1 MPKSYRIRT
10 SVGNSTQSDKSIKVQ
25 VDQDFDFLEIL
36 SLKLT
41 QSDVYR
47 SFCSDYGV
55 VVGRVIANGGYGV
68 PNAKVSVFVPIDLVD
83 QNDPVISALYPYKN
97 VSDKNED
104 GFRYNLLPYTPSYE
118 GHAATGTFP
127 TREDVLT
134 RTEVLQIYEKY
145 YKYTVKTNES
155 GDYMIVGVPLGNQQV
170 ILDVDLSD
178 MGCFSLRP
186 TDLIRMNLGN
196 PKQFDGN
203 QFKSS
208 SDLASLP
215 QIVNQRKSIS
225 VSSFWGTGD
234 VCDVGITRVDF
245 DLRDSNITI
254 EPTATFMGSIMTS
267 NDSVMIKNNC
277 KPSSEQGDLCGMVA
291 GPGRILAVRQTINVD
306 TDGDPI
312 LEQYQ
317 LEQGG
322 KVIDENGAFVV
333 DVPMN
338 LDYVSTNEFGELIF
352 SNDPSVGIPTK
363 GKYRF
368 KIKTDDGEKEVSA
381 VQTSN
386 SIIGPS
392 LLNLSA
398 FNPKGSLL
406 RGNFLVPNIK
416 EYGWVNN
423 IDPSTKSSE
432 TTIFSAVFEDPT
444 KLVETKSYTFSNR
457 ALLLSSISGDFKTI
471 SYKINNVVDNSKWVD
486 LPNGGT
492 FEITVEKKTTTEVVD
507 GVVIETPQIITINF
521 DNYNYDFSQFQR
533 SYAFSLDWDDYADKD
548 EAINCQ
554 DFFYELNY
562 NKVYTTAQ
570 LIDEYRKGTNRSRF
584 LSIKEI
590 LDRSCD
596 AEVNKFPIN
605 DGVRNFDLLFL
616 IISILMLIVGITG
629 SILTVVYSIVKFLWN
644 KFAVY
649 IAAFFISYSIYR
661 VTSSGFVIAGLINLG
676 GPVVGAIIREVLE
689 AAVWLAVGIL
699 TTVFFK
705 QITSF
710 TFSPFRLPMITYPDC
725 STCDCDPF
733 DFGNAPPEGE
743 LNTSILANINQPSYF
758 APYDPNVENG
768 DGYVNSLK
776 NLGYGQ
782 VVAGRDDYD
791 DKGLKAREARYT
803 FRLNEYWVEELDSSK
818 GYGLP
823 LPERVN
829 LYNTKGHYFKNL
841 QGTNR
846 IKVYPNYTGNT
857 TSAFYEDQPL
867 VVLCDSGTL
876 ASYTAGTLVTFTS
889 PTKDRDINI
898 TGVTKTQ
905 NDIGTF
911 GVTGT
916 TDLPGLKTI
925 NLQYAN
931 PNGTGDIPTSFN
943 IQQSLYTCIST
954 TIVNNNDVDVE
965 IEYIDCQGE
974 QQTIIIG
981 AGETRV
987 VYNQYNSIPKEKRS
1001 QLNKVTF
1008 DDSTV
1013 CYAPYIFPTDIEYYQ
1028 VVTGYTLANLKTIV
1042 GTSSVN
1048 DRSFYRRIIRGEM
1061 NVGYGFRDEDNEKVI
1076 GNTEEDEKL
1085 NPIDY
1090 IPVEDRNNL
1099 VVLFL
1104 MKGVDPY
1111 SPRQLTKIDVSVPLG
1126 LPENSVVVEG
1136 KYKLNEPI
1144 KSDLSL
1150 EDYNSFTNN
1159 TTASIYNTSKFF
1171 TPATGSGLWKF
1182 SAYTTYNHLLYSSY
1196 DGLDVNTDGNNKYI
1210 KDKPDG
1216 YFLSEYTMGG
1226 SLMIRE
1232 NETVKVAKNR
1242 KGNGGDNKNVGTY
1255 KFKRDVYD
1263 PTGSTMTISDN
1274 TKLVMRT
1281 DRLPRSDV
1289 FDRDFVLA
1297 QNKAFATY
1305 LVSDNGSS
1313 STVIASTNSNTDFT
1327 TNDSGDFENSFGS
1340 ETTSVMSSFSCPTI
1354 VPLAAYQQTP
1364 PNKMTLKLPQKDYPD
1379 VYYTSGDPEY
1389 EKVQNGCYVLCDKDL
1404 AIGSDLQSFSEWKSR
1419 FLMGFAIC
1427 RNVFGMTFTNN
1438 WINGVLYMP
1447 GFQNDKIYQGIETTN
1462 PTYVFCREKL
1472 VFKEENNS
1480 FFYRSSPFNGIR
1492 FVGMENTQTDNDNV
1506 ILGNKYFLGNPTTIV
1521 DLGPKDNIIKN
1532 VCAQPEFQGYVMDR
1546 LKATSFQGINDLIQF
1561 FIVSRLAN
1569 ANFLQQILGTKDSSI
1584 AELFSRPSQKIDG
1597 DFAQLNSIN
1606 NELGV
1611 IPFSPESYSENQLFF
1626 GATPKPVVGVF
1637 FSSDTITRD
1646 FISPGRE
1653 TFIDTSTKFGY
1664 NTFGHKTQQVPMYR
1678 WEIYTGS
1685 TVNPLVI
1692 PGQPIPPTTSIF
1704 GGEKN
1709 NWLTTPSDFYVA
1721 PYQGIDRLNDSTYF
1735 ASNVKHPTGQRP
1747 GYIYNSTPLKDNNGN
1762 VTGFT
1767 YSGYAPSTVAASNKI
1782 IVGAPYHFY
1791 FGLKKGK
1798 TAFDI
1803 FLTKNLINI

>member
-1 MPKSYRIRT
+1 MPKTYRIRT
-10 SVGNSTQSDKSIKVQ
+10 SVGNSTQSDKTIKVQ

-55 VVGRVIANGGYGV
+55 VVGRVVANGGYGV
-68 PNAKVSVFVPIDLVD
+68 PNAKVSVFVPIDAVD

-97 VSDKNED
+97 VTDKNED
-104 GFRYNLLPYTPSYE
+104 GYRYNLLPYTPSYE

-127 TREDVLT
+127 TRDDVLT

-170 ILDVDLSD
+170 MLDLDLSD

-208 SDLASLP
+208 VDLSSLP
-215 QIVNQRKSIS
+215 QIVNQRRSIS

-291 GPGRILAVRQTINVD
+291 GPGRILAVRQTIN
-306 TDGDPI
+306 TNLNGDPI

-317 LEQGG
+317 IEQGG

-338 LDYVSTNEFGELIF
+338 LDYVTTNEFGELIF
-352 SNDPSVGIPTK
+352 SDNPSVGIPTK

-368 KIKTDDGEKEVSA
+368 KVKTNEGEKEVGA
-381 VQTSN
+381 IQTSS
-386 SIIGPS
+386 SIIGPN
-392 LLNLSA
+392 LLNLSV

-406 RGNFLVPNIK
+406 RGNFLVPNVK
-416 EYGWVNN
+416 EYGWDGGT
-423 IDPSTKSSE
+423 DPSTLSNTTEFSPIFGDENKLIE
-432 TTIFSAVFEDPT
+432 TQSFNFTTNV
-444 KLVETKSYTFSNR
+444 
-457 ALLLSSISGDFKTI
+457 ALLLSSITGEYKSIT
-471 SYKINNVVDNSKWVD
+471 YKINNVEDTSKWVD

-492 FEITVEKKTTTEVVD
+492 LEITVEKKTTTTVYNGNVK
-507 GVVIETPQIITINF
+507 ETPQTVTLNF
-521 DNYNYDFSQFQR
+521 TNYDYKFSLFQR
-533 SYAFSLDWDDYADKD
+533 SYAFSLDWDDYPNKN
-548 EAINCQ
+548 EAIGCQ
-554 DFFYELNY
+554 DFFYEFNY

-596 AEVNKFPIN
+596 SEVNKFPIN
-605 DGVRNFDLLFL
+605 DGVRNFDLLYL
-616 IISILMLIVGITG
+616 IISILMLIFGIVG

-644 KFAVY
+644 NFAVY
-649 IAAFFISYSIYR
+649 IAAFFIAYSIYR
-661 VTSSGFVIAGLINLG
+661 VTSSGFIIAGLINLG
-676 GPVVGAIIREVLE
+676 GPIVGAILREVLE
-689 AAVWLAVGIL
+689 ATIWLAVGTL
-699 TTVFFK
+699 TTIFFK
-705 QITSF
+705 QIISF
-710 TFSPFRLPMITYPDC
+710 KFSPFKLPMITYPDC
-725 STCDCDPF
+725 STCDCDSF
-733 DFGNAPPEGE
+733 DFGDAPTVGE

-758 APYDPNVENG
+758 APYNPDG
-768 DGYVNSLK
+768 DNGYVNSTK
-776 NLGYGQ
+776 NSGYGQ
-782 VVAGRDDYD
+782 VVAGRDNFD
-791 DKGLKAREARYT
+791 DKGISARESRYT
-803 FRLNEYWVEELDSSK
+803 YRYNEYWVADANNSGN

-841 QGTNR
+841 KGTNR
-846 IKVYPNYTGNT
+846 IKVYPNYQNNNISPT
-857 TSAFYEDQPL
+857 TTPLYSYYEDQPL

-876 ASYTAGTLVTFTS
+876 SSYTAGTLVTFS
-889 PTKDRDINI
+889 SLSKDTDVNI
-898 TGVTKTQ
+898 TGVTKTK
-905 NDIGTF
+905 NDLGTF

-916 TDLPGLKTI
+916 TSLPGSKII

-931 PNGTGDIPTSFN
+931 PNGTGDIPATFN
-943 IQQSLYTCIST
+943 IKQDLYKTIST
-954 TIVNNNDVDVE
+954 KITNTNIINDVE
-965 IEYIDCQGE
+965 ILYLDNNNL
-974 QQTIIIG
+974 QQT
-981 AGETRV
+981 V
-987 VYNQYNSIPKEKRS
+987 VVNANTTKTIYNQYGSIDKTKYNGILFEE
-1001 QLNKVTF
+1001 
-1008 DDSTV
+1008 STV

-1028 VVTGYTLANLKTIV
+1028 VITGYTLDNLNTII
-1042 GTSSVN
+1042 GSSPI
-1048 DRSFYRRIIRGEM
+1048 DSRSFYRRVVRGVT
-1061 NVGYGFRDEDNEKVI
+1061 NVGYGFRNQDDEISTSPASECTLCYSQDNGV
-1076 GNTEEDEKL
+1076 NVPL
-1085 NPIDY
+1085 DY
-1090 IPVEDRNNL
+1090 IPENDRKNL

-1111 SPRQLTKIDVSVPLG
+1111 SPRQLTRIDVSVPLG
-1126 LPENSVVVEG
+1126 LPEDSVVVEG
-1136 KYKLNEPI
+1136 RYKLNEPI
-1144 KSDLSL
+1144 KSGLSL
-1150 EDYNSFTNN
+1150 PDYNSFTNN

-1196 DGLDVNTDGNNKYI
+1196 NGSNVDTGGVNDYNM
-1210 KDKPDG
+1210 DKPDG
-1216 YFLSEYTMGG
+1216 YYNTEYTMGG
-1226 SLMIRE
+1226 SLMVRNTE
-1232 NETVKVAKNR
+1232 DMDVAKNN
-1242 KGNGGDNKNVGTY
+1242 KGKDGEQRNVGKY
-1255 KFKRDVYD
+1255 KFFYQVYN
-1263 PTGSTMTISDN
+1263 PTGSTMTISDS

-1281 DRLPRSDV
+1281 DRLPRSDS
-1289 FDRDFVLA
+1289 FDNDFVLA
-1297 QNKAFATY
+1297 QNKSFSTY

-1313 STVIASTNSNTDFT
+1313 SMTLASVSTNSDFT
-1327 TNDSGDFENSFGS
+1327 RNDSADFENAYGS
-1340 ETTSVMSSFSCPTI
+1340 GTTSVMSSFSCNTI
-1354 VPLAAYQQTP
+1354 VPLGAYQQTP
-1364 PNKMTLKLPQKDYPD
+1364 PNQMTLKPITDP
-1379 VYYTSGDPEY
+1379 VYYTSGDREY
-1389 EKVQNGCYVLCDKDL
+1389 QIVQNGCYVICAKDL
-1404 AIGSDLQSFSEWKSR
+1404 AIASDLKSFSEWKSR

-1447 GFQNDKIYQGIETTN
+1447 GFQNDKIYPGIEVTN
-1462 PTYVFCREKL
+1462 PTYVYCKEKM

-1480 FFYRSSPFNGIR
+1480 FFYRSSPFNGST
-1492 FVGMENTQTDNDNV
+1492 FVGMENTQVEDNF
-1506 ILGNKYFLGNPTTIV
+1506 GNQYFLGNPTTIV

-1532 VCAQPEFQGYVMDR
+1532 VCAQPEFQGYVLDT
-1546 LKATSFQGINDLIQF
+1546 LKATSFQGISDLIQF
-1561 FIVSRLAN
+1561 FIVSRLTN
-1569 ANFLQQILGTKDSSI
+1569 ANFLQKILGSGDSSI
-1584 AELFSRPSQKIDG
+1584 SELFSRPAQKIDG

-1606 NELGV
+1606 NEIGV
-1611 IPFSPESYSENQLFF
+1611 VPFSPESYSQQNLFY

-1637 FSSDTITRD
+1637 FSSDTVTRD
-1646 FISPGRE
+1646 YISPGRE
-1653 TFIDTSTKFGY
+1653 IFVDTPTKFGY

-1678 WEIYTGS
+1678 WEIKQGDS
-1685 TVNPLVI
+1685 PA
-1692 PGQPIPPTTSIF
+1692 PSIF
-1704 GGEKN
+1704 GGEMN
-1709 NWLTTPSDFYVA
+1709 NWLTSPSDFYVT

-1735 ASNVKHPTGQRP
+1735 ASEVKHPTVQRP
-1747 GYIYNSTPLKDNNGN
+1747 GYIYNSIPLKDVSGN

-1767 YSGYAPSTVAASNKI
+1767 YTGYTTPPLNAGNKI
-1782 IVGAPYHFY
+1782 VVGAPYHFY

-1803 FLTKNLINI
+1803 FVTKNLINI

>member
-10 SVGNSTQSDKSIKVQ
+10 SVGNSTQSDKTIKVQ

-68 PNAKVSVFVPIDLVD
+68 PNAKVSVFVPIDAVD

-97 VSDKNED
+97 VTDKNED
-104 GFRYNLLPYTPSYE
+104 GYRYNLLPYTPSYE

-127 TREDVLT
+127 TRDDVLT

-208 SDLASLP
+208 PDLASLP

-267 NDSVMIKNNC
+267 NDSVVLKNNC

-291 GPGRILAVRQTINVD
+291 GPGRILALRQTINVNAN
-306 TDGDPI
+306 GDPI

-338 LDYVSTNEFGELIF
+338 LDYVTTNEFGELIF
-352 SNDPSVGIPTK
+352 SDNPSVGIPTK

-368 KIKTDDGEKEVSA
+368 KVKTDEGEKEVGA
-381 VQTSN
+381 IQTSDSLISPN
-386 SIIGPS
+386 
-392 LLNLSA
+392 LLNLSV

-406 RGNFLVPNIK
+406 RGNFLVPNVK
-416 EYGWVNN
+416 EYGWDSGT
-423 IDPSTKSSE
+423 DPATLD
-432 TTIFSAVFEDPT
+432 TTSIFQTVFGDNT
-444 KLVETKSYTFSNR
+444 KLTETQTFSFGSNV
-457 ALLLSSISGDFKTI
+457 ALLLSSITGVYKSIT
-471 SYKINNVVDNSKWVD
+471 YKINNVDDTSKWVD

-492 FEITVEKKTTTEVVD
+492 LEITVEKKTTTSVVN
-507 GVVIETPQIITINF
+507 GVVIETPQTITLNF
-521 DNYNYDFSQFQR
+521 TNYNYKYSLFQR
-533 SYAFSLDWDDYADKD
+533 SYSFSLDWDDYPNKN

-554 DFFYELNY
+554 DFFYEFNY

-596 AEVNKFPIN
+596 SEVNKFPIN
-605 DGVRNFDLLFL
+605 DGVRNFDLLYL

-629 SILTVVYSIVKFLWN
+629 SILTVVYSLVKFLWN

-649 IAAFFISYSIYR
+649 IAAFFIAYSIYR
-661 VTSSGFVIAGLINLG
+661 VTSSGVVIAGLINLG
-676 GPVVGAIIREVLE
+676 GPILGAILREVLE
-689 AAVWLAVGIL
+689 AAIWLAVGTL
-699 TTVFFK
+699 TTIFFK

-710 TFSPFRLPMITYPDC
+710 KFSPFKLPMITYPDC
-725 STCDCDPF
+725 STCDCGSF
-733 DFGNAPPEGE
+733 DFGDAPTVGE

-758 APYDPNVENG
+758 APKNASDNYTD
-768 DGYVNSLK
+768 SLI
-776 NLGYGQ
+776 NQGYGQ
-782 VVAGRDDYD
+782 VVAGRDDFD
-791 DKGLKAREARYT
+791 DKGATARQARYT
-803 FRLNEYWVEELDSSK
+803 YRYNEYWVSDTQSNLGFS
-818 GYGLP
+818 LP

-841 QGTNR
+841 AGTNR
-846 IKVYPNYTGNT
+846 IKVYPNYQYNNISP
-857 TSAFYEDQPL
+857 TSTPSYSYYEDQPL
-867 VVLCDSGTL
+867 VILCDSGTL

-889 PTKDRDINI
+889 PSNDADVNI
-898 TGVTKTQ
+898 TGITKTK

-916 TDLPGLKTI
+916 TSLPGLKTI
-925 NLQYAN
+925 NIQYAN
-931 PNGTGDIPTSFN
+931 SNGGGDITSTFN
-943 IQQSLYTCIST
+943 VKQDLYQTIST
-954 TIVNNNDVDVE
+954 RITNTSEE
-965 IEYIDCQGE
+965 IEVSYLDYNNETKFIS
-974 QQTIIIG
+974 IKS
-981 AGETRV
+981 GETKTI
-987 VYNQYNSIPKEKRS
+987 YNQYGSIDKTKYNN
-1001 QLNKVTF
+1001 LTF
-1008 DDSTV
+1008 VESTV
-1013 CYAPYIFPTDIEYYQ
+1013 CYTPYIFPTDIEYYQ
-1028 VVTGYTLANLKTIV
+1028 VVTGYTLSNLRTII
-1042 GTSSVN
+1042 GTNSIN
-1048 DRSFYRRIIRGEM
+1048 NRSFYRRVVQAGM
-1061 NVGYGFRDEDNEKVI
+1061 NVGMGFRDEND
-1076 GNTEEDEKL
+1076 DEIEYYSQPDGVTRPL
-1085 NPIDY
+1085 DY
-1090 IPVEDRNNL
+1090 IPEEDRNNL

-1111 SPRQLTKIDVSVPLG
+1111 SPRQLTKIDVSLPLG

-1136 KYKLNEPI
+1136 RYKLNEPI
-1144 KSDLSL
+1144 KSNTILP
-1150 EDYNSFTNN
+1150 DYNTFTTNA
-1159 TTASIYNTSKFF
+1159 TAPIYNTSKFF

-1196 DGLDVNTDGNNKYI
+1196 NGGNVDTGGSNNQYI
-1210 KDKPDG
+1210 TDKPDG
-1216 YFLSEYTMGG
+1216 YFYTEYTMGG
-1226 SLMIRE
+1226 SLMIRTE
-1232 NETVKVAKNR
+1232 NKIKVAKNG
-1242 KGNGGDNKNVGTY
+1242 KGSGGFRADVGDY
-1255 KFKRDVYD
+1255 DFRRGVYNS
-1263 PTGSTMTISDN
+1263 TGSTMTISDN

-1281 DRLPRSDV
+1281 DRLPRSDA
-1289 FDRDFVLA
+1289 FDNDFVLA

-1305 LVSDNGSS
+1305 LVSDNGTSTKVQATVSS
-1313 STVIASTNSNTDFT
+1313 NSDFT
-1327 TNDSGDFENSFGS
+1327 RNDSADFENSYGS
-1340 ETTSVMSSFSCPTI
+1340 GTTSVMSSFSCPTI
-1354 VPLAAYQQTP
+1354 VPLGAYEQTP
-1364 PNKMTLKLPQKDYPD
+1364 GNQMTLKPTTDP
-1379 VYYTSGDPEY
+1379 VYYTSGDPDY
-1389 EKVQNGCYVLCDKDL
+1389 EIVQNGCYVICDKDL
-1404 AIGSDLQSFSEWKSR
+1404 AIASDLKSFSEWKSR

-1447 GFQNDKIYQGIETTN
+1447 GFQNDKIYPGIEVTN
-1462 PTYVFCREKL
+1462 PTYVYCKEKI

-1480 FFYRSSPFNGIR
+1480 FFYRSSPFNGIT
-1492 FVGMENTQTDNDNV
+1492 FVGMENSQFDDN
-1506 ILGNKYFLGNPTTIV
+1506 LGNEYFLGNPTTVV

-1532 VCAQPEFQGYVMDR
+1532 VCAQPEFQGYVLDR
-1546 LKATSFQGINDLIQF
+1546 LKATSFQGVSDLMQF
-1561 FIVSRLAN
+1561 FIVSRLTN
-1569 ANFLQQILGTKDSSI
+1569 ANFLQKILGSGDSSI
-1584 AELFSRPSQKIDG
+1584 SELFSRPAQKIDG

-1606 NELGV
+1606 NEIGV
-1611 IPFSPESYSENQLFF
+1611 VPFSPESYSQNQLFY

-1646 FISPGRE
+1646 YISPGRE
-1653 TFIDTSTKFGY
+1653 IFIDTTSKFGY

-1678 WEIYTGS
+1678 WGIKQGDTQS
-1685 TVNPLVI
+1685 P
-1692 PGQPIPPTTSIF
+1692 SIF
-1704 GGEKN
+1704 GGELN
-1709 NWLTTPSDFYVA
+1709 NWLTSPSNFYTA

-1735 ASNVKHPTGQRP
+1735 PSFVKHPTGQRP
-1747 GYIYNSTPLKDNNGN
+1747 GYIYSSLESKDSNGN

-1767 YSGYAPSTVAASNKI
+1767 YDGFFKSPSNNI

>member
-1 MPKSYRIRT
+1 
-10 SVGNSTQSDKSIKVQ
+10 
-25 VDQDFDFLEIL
+25 LEIL

-55 VVGRVIANGGYGV
+55 VVGRVVANGGYGV
-68 PNAKVSVFVPIDLVD
+68 PNAKVSVFVPIDAVD

-97 VSDKNED
+97 VTDKNED
-104 GFRYNLLPYTPSYE
+104 GYRYNLLPYTPSYE

-170 ILDVDLSD
+170 MLDLDLSD

-208 SDLASLP
+208 PDLSSLP

-291 GPGRILAVRQTINVD
+291 GPGKILAVRQTIN
-306 TDGDPI
+306 TNINGDPI

-338 LDYVSTNEFGELIF
+338 LDYVTTNEFGELIF
-352 SNDPSVGIPTK
+352 SDNPSVGIPTK

-368 KIKTDDGEKEVSA
+368 KIKTNEGEKEVA
-381 VQTSN
+381 AIQTSG
-386 SIIGPS
+386 SIIGPN

-406 RGNFLVPNIK
+406 RGNFLVPNVK
-416 EYGWVNN
+416 EYGWDGGT
-423 IDPSTKSSE
+423 DPSTLSN
-432 TTIFSAVFEDPT
+432 TTTFSPEFGDNT
-444 KLVETKSYTFSNR
+444 KLIETQSFTFTNGVS
-457 ALLLSSISGDFKTI
+457 LLLSSITGEYKSIT
-471 SYKINNVVDNSKWVD
+471 YKINNVSDNSKWVD

-492 FEITVEKKTTTEVVD
+492 LEITVEKKTTTTVVN
-507 GVVIETPQIITINF
+507 GVVIETPQTVTLNF
-521 DNYNYDFSQFQR
+521 TNYDYKYSLFQR
-533 SYAFSLDWDDYADKD
+533 SYAFSLDWDDYPNKF
-548 EAINCQ
+548 EAISCQ
-554 DFFYELNY
+554 DFFYEFNY

-596 AEVNKFPIN
+596 SEVNKFPIN
-605 DGVRNFDLLFL
+605 DGVRNFDLLYL
-616 IISILMLIVGITG
+616 IISILMLIFGIVG

-644 KFAVY
+644 NFAVY
-649 IAAFFISYSIYR
+649 VAGFFIAYSIYR
-661 VTSSGFVIAGLINLG
+661 VTTSSIALAGSFNLG
-676 GPVVGAIIREVLE
+676 GPVPAVIFRELAELAI
-689 AAVWLAVGIL
+689 WLAIGTL
-699 TTVFFK
+699 TTIFFK

-710 TFSPFRLPMITYPDC
+710 KFSPFKLPMITYPDC
-725 STCDCDPF
+725 STCDCGSF
-733 DFGNAPPEGE
+733 DFGDAPQQGE

-758 APYDPNVENG
+758 APKSESANYK
-768 DGYVNSLK
+768 DGLI

-782 VVAGRDDYD
+782 VVAGRDDFD
-791 DKGLKAREARYT
+791 NNGATARQARYT
-803 FRLNEYWVEELDSSK
+803 FRYNEYWVSDTQSNLGFS
-818 GYGLP
+818 LP

-841 QGTNR
+841 AGTNR
-846 IKVYPNYTGNT
+846 IKVYPNYIDNGGK
-857 TSAFYEDQPL
+857 TSFTNANFYEDQPL
-867 VVLCDSGTL
+867 VLLCDSGTL

-889 PTKDRDINI
+889 PSKDTDTNI
-898 TGVTKTQ
+898 TGVTKTK
-905 NDIGTF
+905 NDLGTF

-916 TDLPGLKTI
+916 TSLPGSKII

-931 PNGTGDIPTSFN
+931 PNGSGDLPASFT
-943 IQQSLYTCIST
+943 IKQDLYK
-954 TIVNNNDVDVE
+954 TIGTKITNTNTINDVEVSYTDNNE
-965 IEYIDCQGE
+965 T
-974 QQTIIIG
+974 QQVVIVKANTSKTI
-981 AGETRV
+981 
-987 VYNQYNSIPKEKRS
+987 YNQYGSIDKSKY
-1001 QLNKVTF
+1001 NGVTF
-1008 DDSTV
+1008 EESTV
-1013 CYAPYIFPTDIEYYQ
+1013 CYTPYIFPTDIEYYQ
-1028 VVTGYTLANLKTIV
+1028 VVTGYTLGNLKTII
-1042 GTSSVN
+1042 GSSSIN
-1048 DRSFYRRIIRGEM
+1048 NRSFYRRVVQAGM
-1061 NVGYGFRDEDNEKVI
+1061 NVGMGFRDEDD
-1076 GNTEEDEKL
+1076 DEVEYYSQPDGVTRPL
-1085 NPIDY
+1085 DY
-1090 IPVEDRNNL
+1090 IPENDRNNL

-1111 SPRQLTKIDVSVPLG
+1111 SPRQLTKIDVSIPLG

-1136 KYKLNEPI
+1136 RYKLNEPI
-1144 KSDLSL
+1144 KSGLSL
-1150 EDYNSFTNN
+1150 PNYNSFTNN

-1182 SAYTTYNHLLYSSY
+1182 SAYTTSNHLLYSSY
-1196 DGLDVNTDGNNKYI
+1196 DGNNVDSGGSNNQYI
-1210 KDKPDG
+1210 TDKPDG
-1216 YFLSEYTMGG
+1216 YYYAEYTMGG
-1226 SLMIRE
+1226 SLMIRTE
-1232 NETVKVAKNR
+1232 NKIKVAKNG
-1242 KGNGGDNKNVGTY
+1242 KGSGGFKADVGNY
-1255 KFKRDVYD
+1255 DFRRGVYN

-1281 DRLPRSDV
+1281 DRLPRSDS
-1289 FDRDFVLA
+1289 FDNDFVFA
-1297 QNKAFATY
+1297 QNKAFSTY
-1305 LVSDNGSS
+1305 VVSDNGTSS
-1313 STVIASTNSNTDFT
+1313 KTLASVSVNSDFT
-1327 TNDSGDFENSFGS
+1327 RNDSADFENAYGS
-1340 ETTSVMSSFSCPTI
+1340 GTTSVMSSFSCNSI
-1354 VPLAAYQQTP
+1354 VPLGAYQQTP
-1364 PNKMTLKLPQKDYPD
+1364 PNQMTLKPTTDP
-1379 VYYTSGDPEY
+1379 VYYTSGDINYPI
-1389 EKVQNGCYVLCDKDL
+1389 VQSGCYVICDKDL
-1404 AIGSDLQSFSEWKSR
+1404 AIASDLKSFSEWKSR

-1447 GFQNDKIYQGIETTN
+1447 GFQNDKIYPGIEVTN
-1462 PTYVFCREKL
+1462 PTYVYCKEKM

-1480 FFYRSSPFNGIR
+1480 FFYRSSPFNGIT
-1492 FVGMENTQTDNDNV
+1492 FVGMENTQVADN
-1506 ILGNKYFLGNPTTIV
+1506 LGNQYFLGNPTTIV

-1532 VCAQPEFQGYVMDR
+1532 VCAQPEFQGYVLDR
-1546 LKATSFQGINDLIQF
+1546 LKATSFQGISDLIQF
-1561 FIVSRLAN
+1561 FIVSRLTN
-1569 ANFLQQILGTKDSSI
+1569 ANFLEKILGSGDSSVG
-1584 AELFSRPSQKIDG
+1584 ELFSRPAQKIDG

-1606 NELGV
+1606 NEMGV
-1611 IPFSPESYSENQLFF
+1611 VPFSPESYSQQNLFY

-1637 FSSDTITRD
+1637 FSSDTVTRD
-1646 FISPGRE
+1646 YISPGRE
-1653 TFIDTSTKFGY
+1653 IFIDTSTKFGY
-1664 NTFGHKTQQVPMYR
+1664 NTFGHKTQQVPMYK
-1678 WEIYTGS
+1678 WEIKQGDA
-1685 TVNPLVI
+1685 
-1692 PGQPIPPTTSIF
+1692 QAASIF
-1704 GGEKN
+1704 GGEMN
-1709 NWLTTPSDFYVA
+1709 NWLTSPSDFYIT

-1735 ASNVKHPTGQRP
+1735 ASEIKHPTGQRP
-1747 GYIYNSTPLKDNNGN
+1747 GYIYNSIPLKDTNGN
-1762 VTGFT
+1762 LTGFT
-1767 YSGYAPSTVAASNKI
+1767 YTGYTTPPINAGNRIV
-1782 IVGAPYHFY
+1782 VGAPYHFY

-1803 FLTKNLINI
+1803 FVTKNLINI

>member
-1 MPKSYRIRT
+1 MPKTYRIRT
-10 SVGNSTQSDKSIKVQ
+10 SVGNSTQSDKTIKVQ

-55 VVGRVIANGGYGV
+55 VVGRVVANGGYGV
-68 PNAKVSVFVPIDLVD
+68 PNAKVSVFVPIDAVD

-97 VSDKNED
+97 VTDKNED
-104 GFRYNLLPYTPSYE
+104 GYRYNLLPYTPSYE

-127 TREDVLT
+127 TRDDVLT

-170 ILDVDLSD
+170 MLDLDLSD

-186 TDLIRMNLGN
+186 TDLLRMNLGN

-208 SDLASLP
+208 VDLSSLP
-215 QIVNQRKSIS
+215 QIVNQRRSIS

-291 GPGRILAVRQTINVD
+291 GPGRILAVRQTIN
-306 TDGDPI
+306 TNLNGDPI

-338 LDYVSTNEFGELIF
+338 LDYVTTNEFGELIF
-352 SNDPSVGIPTK
+352 SNNPSVGIPTK

-368 KIKTDDGEKEVSA
+368 KVKTNEGEKEVGA
-381 VQTSN
+381 IQTSS

-392 LLNLSA
+392 LLNLTV

-406 RGNFLVPNIK
+406 RGNFLVPNVK
-416 EYGWVNN
+416 EYGWDNGT
-423 IDPSTKSSE
+423 DPSTLSN
-432 TTIFSAVFEDPT
+432 TTEFSPIFGDNT
-444 KLVETKSYTFSNR
+444 KLIETQSFNFTTNV
-457 ALLLSSISGDFKTI
+457 ALLLSSITGEYKSIT
-471 SYKINNVVDNSKWVD
+471 YKINNVTDTSKWVD

-492 FEITVEKKTTTEVVD
+492 LEITVEKKTTANVVN
-507 GVVIETPQIITINF
+507 GAVIETPQIVTLNF
-521 DNYNYDFSQFQR
+521 TNYNYKFSLFQR
-533 SYAFSLDWDDYADKD
+533 SYAFSLDWDDYPNKN
-548 EAINCQ
+548 EAIGCQ
-554 DFFYELNY
+554 DFFYEFNY

-596 AEVNKFPIN
+596 SEVNKFPIN
-605 DGVRNFDLLFL
+605 DGVRNFDLLYL
-616 IISILMLIVGITG
+616 IISILMLIFGIVG

-644 KFAVY
+644 NFAVY
-649 IAAFFISYSIYR
+649 IAAFFITYAVYR
-661 VTSSGFVIAGLINLG
+661 VTSSVIVIAGMINLG
-676 GPVVGAIIREVLE
+676 GPIVGSILRESLE
-689 AAVWLAVGIL
+689 AAIWLAVGTL

-705 QITSF
+705 QIISF
-710 TFSPFRLPMITYPDC
+710 KFSPFKLPMITYPDC
-725 STCDCDPF
+725 STCDCDSF
-733 DFGNAPPEGE
+733 DFGDSPTPGAF
-743 LNTSILANINQPSYF
+743 NTSILANINQPSYF
-758 APYDPNVENG
+758 APYNPDG
-768 DGYVNSLK
+768 DNGYVNSIK
-776 NLGYGQ
+776 NSGYGQ
-782 VVAGRDDYD
+782 VVAGRDDINS
-791 DKGLKAREARYT
+791 GASARQARYT
-803 FRLNEYWVEELDSSK
+803 YRYNEFWVADANNSGN

-841 QGTNR
+841 KGTNR
-846 IKVYPNYTGNT
+846 IKVYPNYQDNNISPTPT
-857 TSAFYEDQPL
+857 PLYAYYEDQPL

-889 PTKDRDINI
+889 LSKDTDVNI
-898 TGVTKTQ
+898 TGITKTK
-905 NDIGTF
+905 NDLGTF

-916 TDLPGLKTI
+916 TSLPGSKII

-931 PNGTGDIPTSFN
+931 PNGTGDITANFKVK
-943 IQQSLYTCIST
+943 QDLYKTIST
-954 TIVNNNDVDVE
+954 KITNTNTINDVEVLYLDNNNV
-965 IEYIDCQGE
+965 
-974 QQTIIIG
+974 QQT
-981 AGETRV
+981 V
-987 VYNQYNSIPKEKRS
+987 VVNANTSKTIYNQYDSIDTSKY
-1001 QLNKVTF
+1001 NGVTF
-1008 DDSTV
+1008 EKSNV
-1013 CYAPYIFPTDIEYYQ
+1013 CYTPYIFPTDIEYYQ
-1028 VVTGYTLANLKTIV
+1028 VITGYTLDNLKTIV
-1042 GTSSVN
+1042 GSNSI
-1048 DRSFYRRIIRGEM
+1048 DSRSFYRRVVRGVT
-1061 NVGYGFRDEDNEKVI
+1061 NVGYGFRNQDDEIGDNPCTLCYSQDDGV
-1076 GNTEEDEKL
+1076 TVPL
-1085 NPIDY
+1085 DY
-1090 IPVEDRNNL
+1090 IPENDRKNL

-1111 SPRQLTKIDVSVPLG
+1111 SPRQLTRIDVSVPLG
-1126 LPENSVVVEG
+1126 LPEDSVVVEG
-1136 KYKLNEPI
+1136 RYKLNEPI
-1144 KSDLSL
+1144 KSGLSL
-1150 EDYNSFTNN
+1150 PDYNSFTNN
-1159 TTASIYNTSKFF
+1159 ATASIYNTSKFF

-1196 DGLDVNTDGNNKYI
+1196 NGNNANTGGGNDYI
-1210 KDKPDG
+1210 KDNPDG
-1216 YFLSEYTMGG
+1216 YYSSEYTMGG
-1226 SLMIRE
+1226 SLMIR
-1232 NETVKVAKNR
+1232 TTLDFKVAKNNQGK
-1242 KGNGGDNKNVGTY
+1242 KGENRNVGNY
-1255 KFKRDVYD
+1255 DFRRSVYN

-1281 DRLPRSDV
+1281 DRLPRSDE
-1289 FDRDFVLA
+1289 FDGDFVFA
-1297 QNKAFATY
+1297 QNKAFSTY
-1305 LVSDNGSS
+1305 VVSDNGTSS
-1313 STVIASTNSNTDFT
+1313 KTLASVSSNSDFT
-1327 TNDSGDFENSFGS
+1327 RNDSADFETAYGS
-1340 ETTSVMSSFSCPTI
+1340 GTTSVMSSFSCNTI
-1354 VPLAAYQQTP
+1354 VPLGAYQQTP
-1364 PNKMTLKLPQKDYPD
+1364 PNQMTLKPTTDP
-1379 VYYTSGDPEY
+1379 VYYTSGDRKY
-1389 EKVQNGCYVLCDKDL
+1389 EIVQNGCYVICDKDL
-1404 AIGSDLQSFSEWKSR
+1404 AIASDLKSFSEWKSR

-1447 GFQNDKIYQGIETTN
+1447 GFQNDKIYPGIEVTN
-1462 PTYVFCREKL
+1462 PTYVYCKEKM

-1480 FFYRSSPFNGIR
+1480 FFYRSSPFNGST
-1492 FVGMENTQTDNDNV
+1492 FVGMENTQVEDNF
-1506 ILGNKYFLGNPTTIV
+1506 GNQYFLGNPTTIV

-1532 VCAQPEFQGYVMDR
+1532 VCAQPEFQGYVLDT
-1546 LKATSFQGINDLIQF
+1546 LKATSFQGISDLIQF
-1561 FIVSRLAN
+1561 FIVSRLTN
-1569 ANFLQQILGTKDSSI
+1569 ANFLQKILGSGDSSI
-1584 AELFSRPSQKIDG
+1584 SELFSRPAQKIDG

-1606 NELGV
+1606 NEMGV
-1611 IPFSPESYSENQLFF
+1611 VPFSPESYSQQNLFY

-1637 FSSDTITRD
+1637 FSSDTVTRD
-1646 FISPGRE
+1646 YISPGRE
-1653 TFIDTSTKFGY
+1653 IFIDTPTKFGY

-1678 WEIYTGS
+1678 WEIKQGDS
-1685 TVNPLVI
+1685 PS
-1692 PGQPIPPTTSIF
+1692 PSIF
-1704 GGEKN
+1704 GGEMN
-1709 NWLTTPSDFYVA
+1709 NWLTSPSDFYVT

-1735 ASNVKHPTGQRP
+1735 ASEVKHPTVQRP
-1747 GYIYNSTPLKDNNGN
+1747 GYIYNSIPLKDINGN

-1767 YSGYAPSTVAASNKI
+1767 YTGYTTPPINAGNRVV
-1782 IVGAPYHFY
+1782 VGAPYHFY

-1803 FLTKNLINI
+1803 FVTKNLINI